1 MLSYEEFTEE
11 LVHQIPDYLPAELQE
26 RGLEVQSIVAT
37 NDTKRDALTPAGTSE
52 GMSSKPVMYLDEIYR
67 QYQEH
72 NLDVQEM
79 CRIVAD
85 EMKKSIN
92 RAPNPDLIDKQ
103 ITLDHA
109 FISMI
114 NLEANKEYLKSV
126 PHLVYGDLAVVY
138 KIPVSEKSMGQ
149 GAVTIT
155 KSLMEKK
162 GWSPE
167 LLFISACE
175 NMRNELLVT
184 RMEDTLFPEPGAG
197 KTEFGFD
204 ELSDLPESETNM
216 FVVSNRSRFWGDGV
230 FLMQEELGKLSEKL
244 DASLVVIP
252 SSVHET
258 IVVPDRGD
266 GFAKDCLV
274 MVKEVNQS
282 TVDPKEQLSDSIYR
296 FDRDSQKLE
305 RYGQDGSVQ
314 EMKLVNPEAERKV
327 SDRSKGGS
335 AR

>member
-26 RGLEVQSIVAT
+26 RGLEIQPIVAT
-37 NDTKRDALTPAGTSE
+37 NDTQRDVLTPAGTPE

-72 NLDVQEM
+72 HLDVQEM

-109 FISMI
+109 FVSMI

-138 KIPVSEKSMGQ
+138 KIPVSEKTMGQ
-149 GAVTIT
+149 GAVTVN
-155 KSLMEKK
+155 KALMEKK
-162 GWSPE
+162 GWTQEE
-167 LLFISACE
+167 LFNAAYE
-175 NMRNELLVT
+175 NMKSELIVT
-184 RMEDTLFPEPGAG
+184 RMEDAIFPSSDIKKCEYS
-197 KTEFGFD
+197 FD
-204 ELSDLPESETNM
+204 ELSEMPEAESNMLVVTN
-216 FVVSNRSRFWGDGV
+216 RARFWGDGI
-230 FLMQEELGKLSEKL
+230 FLMQEELGKLSETL

-258 IVVPDRGD
+258 IVVPDRGA
-266 GFAKDCLV
+266 GFAKDCLT

-282 TVDPKEQLSDSIYR
+282 SVDPKEQLSDSVYR
-296 FDRDSQKLE
+296 FDQDTRKLE
-305 RYGQDGSVQ
+305 RFSQDGSVQ
-314 EMKLVNPEAERKV
+314 EMKLMNPEAERKAPER
-327 SDRSKGGS
+327 DKGGS